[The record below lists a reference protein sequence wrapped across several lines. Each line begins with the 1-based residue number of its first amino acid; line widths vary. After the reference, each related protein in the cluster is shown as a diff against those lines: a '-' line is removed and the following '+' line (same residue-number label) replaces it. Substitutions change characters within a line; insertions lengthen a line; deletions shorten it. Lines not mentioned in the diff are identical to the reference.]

1 MIQLTRE
8 EVISKL
14 EQLIPI
20 ESENHSSTYVDPL
33 PHDDST
39 FDIIVTLLTSPSEEN
54 NSGIDHNAIKLSFR
68 AMSCLVKETEEI
80 IELKQRMG
88 GVESDALYMK
98 HFLNPTRA
106 GLLSKKIF
114 SAYRH
119 IEKWIQENQT
129 SHIVNKSVPYIPHL
143 NKMLT
148 SLLTAFPT
156 QVVGASCAGGKDGIE
171 MSLLPMIQLHRHVT
185 QARAIEEN
193 ELQKI
198 SNPSDVDDKDALS
211 LGIDA
216 GISLSPLSTMSAII
230 SVGCTGR
237 RKDGMSMQQQ
247 QQAYVSG
254 DMSKIDEV
262 LISKGHRRKFV
273 HSLSQWGGFSH
284 FMDLILQDSC
294 DQDDVVD
301 IFLSCTE
308 SIVFPQQLSPT
319 LMAMGGRNGSKD
331 SKEDDSVGE
340 EALFSCLANETFLER
355 LLQSAKHPNQ
365 RNAGYIS
372 NALVGLFEIASG
384 KARKRA
390 NPPMLDATEDDG
402 SIECKASEEVK
413 AVPSPGIDDNKLIKS
428 GITDKIHAALTTHLK
443 GLLEAMD
450 IYMTREKGR
459 VIRHPGRYV
468 VEKSFTSNRLQIL
481 TLFADLIAYE
491 SHFESKDM
499 MCKRKHAIATMD
511 AIMGFPCPP
520 EAENLEENVVYNPWP
535 GICDALFNYSENN
548 MLQFQFYRLI
558 HAICITNHEATLK
571 LLVQKCK
578 FLSRAIKVCRDPC
591 PCSTKGI
598 LLRSLNA
605 LRLHSQSISSHSFLR
620 HYMDSHDGWKS
631 YKDELVK
638 VTMNQQQKGGGIA
651 VPSGAGRESVTFTVE
666 SINIDLGSQYA
677 SEMGFGGVDIH
688 DDLNDEV
695 LHDDIT
701 ETNGSPSNKKKKKKK
716 PKKKK

>member
-1 MIQLTRE
+1 MIQLTKE

-20 ESENHSSTYVDPL
+20 ESENEPSIFVDPL

-39 FDIIVTLLTSPSEEN
+39 FDTITNLLTSPTEEI
-54 NSGIDHNAIKLSFR
+54 NSSIDHDAIKLSFR
-68 AMSCLVKETEEI
+68 AMSCLVKDTEEI

-114 SAYRH
+114 AAYRH
-119 IEKWIQENQT
+119 IEKLIQENQT
-129 SHIVNKSVPYIPHL
+129 AHVAIKSVPYIPHL
-143 NKMLT
+143 NKMLS
-148 SLLTAFPT
+148 SLLDAFPT

-171 MSLLPMIQLHRHVT
+171 LSLLPMIQLHKYISE
-185 QARAIEEN
+185 ARAIEEHS
-193 ELQKI
+193 LQKMSI
-198 SNPSDVDDKDALS
+198 SSDIYDNDALS

-237 RKDGMSMQQQ
+237 KKDGMSLQEQ
-247 QQAYVSG
+247 QQAYMSG
-254 DMSKIDEV
+254 DMSQIDEV

-273 HSLSQWGGFSH
+273 HSLSQWGGFRH
-284 FMDLILQDSC
+284 FMDLILHDSC
-294 DQDDVVD
+294 DQHDVVD
-301 IFLSCTE
+301 IFLSCAE

-319 LMAMGGRNGSKD
+319 LMAMSGRNGSKE
-331 SKEDDSVGE
+331 SKDDESVGE

-355 LLQSAKHPNQ
+355 LLQNAKHTNESDS
-365 RNAGYIS
+365 GYIS

-390 NPPMLDATEDDG
+390 NPPMVDATEDDG

-413 AVPSPGIDDNKLIKS
+413 TAPSPGIDDNKLIKS
-428 GITDKIHAALTTHLK
+428 GITDKIHAALTSHLK

-459 VIRHPGRYV
+459 AIRHPGRYV

-481 TLFADLIAYE
+481 TLFTDLIAYE
-491 SHFESKDM
+491 SHFDSKSLGD
-499 MCKRKHAIATMD
+499 RNNAVAAMD
-511 AIMGFPCPP
+511 AVMSFPCPP
-520 EAENLEENVVYNPWP
+520 EAENLEEDVVYNPWP

-558 HAICITNHEATLK
+558 HSICITNHEATLK

-578 FLSRAIKVCRDPC
+578 FLSRAIKVCKDPC

-605 LRLHSQSISSHSFLR
+605 LRLHSQSISTHSFLR

-651 VPSGAGRESVTFTVE
+651 VPSGTGKECVTFKVE

-677 SEMGFGGVDIH
+677 TEMGFGGIDMY
-688 DDLNDEV
+688 DDLNDEAFN
-695 LHDDIT
+695 DDIA
-701 ETNGSPSNKKKKKKK
+701 ESNSSPSHKKKKKKK
-716 PKKKK
+716 SKKKK

>member
-8 EVISKL
+8 EVISKI
-14 EQLIPI
+14 EQLVPI
-20 ESENHSSTYVDPL
+20 ENENQSSIFVDPL
-33 PHDDST
+33 PRDDST
-39 FDIIVTLLTSPSEEN
+39 FDIITNLLTSPPEEL
-54 NSGIDHNAIKLSFR
+54 NSGTDHDAIKLSFR
-68 AMSCLVKETEEI
+68 AMSYLVKDTED
-80 IELKQRMG
+80 LMDHKQRMG
-88 GVESDALYMK
+88 GMESDALYMK
-98 HFLNPTRA
+98 RILNPTRA

-119 IEKWIQENQT
+119 LEKSIKEDQMNI
-129 SHIVNKSVPYIPHL
+129 SSKSVPYIPHL

-148 SLLTAFPT
+148 SLLAAYPT

-171 MSLLPMIQLHRHVT
+171 LSLLPMIQLHKHIAESRGIT
-185 QARAIEEN
+185 EN
-193 ELQKI
+193 LLQEM
-198 SNPSDVDDKDALS
+198 SSSSDMNGNHGLS
-211 LGIDA
+211 LGVDT

-230 SVGCTGR
+230 TVGCTGR
-237 RKDGMSMQQQ
+237 KKDGLSLQQQ
-247 QQAYVSG
+247 QQAYMSG
-254 DMSKIDEV
+254 DMSQMDEV

-284 FMDLILQDSC
+284 FMDLILQDSS

-319 LMAMGGRNGSKD
+319 LMAMGGRHGSKEA
-331 SKEDDSVGE
+331 KEDESVGE
-340 EALFSCLANETFLER
+340 EALFSCLANETILER
-355 LLQSAKHPNQ
+355 LLQNAKQSNK
-365 RNAGYIS
+365 NDSSYIP

-390 NPPMLDATEDDG
+390 NPPMVDATEDDG
-402 SIECKASEEVK
+402 SIECKASDDVK
-413 AVPSPGIDDNKLIKS
+413 AAPSPGIDDNKLIKS
-428 GITDKIHAALTTHLK
+428 GITDKIHAALTAHLK
-443 GLLEAMD
+443 GLLDAMD

-468 VEKSFTSNRLQIL
+468 VEKSFTSNRLQML
-481 TLFADLIAYE
+481 TLFADLITYE
-491 SHFESKDM
+491 SHYDSKARGN
-499 MCKRKHAIATMD
+499 RKSAIAAMD
-511 AIMGFPCPP
+511 AIMSFPCPP
-520 EAENLEENVVYNPWP
+520 EDEHLEENVVYNPWP

-558 HAICITNHEATLK
+558 HSLCITNHEATLK

-578 FLSRAIKVCRDPC
+578 FLSRAIKVCSDPS

-598 LLRSLNA
+598 LLSSLNA

-631 YKDELVK
+631 YREELVK
-638 VTMNQQQKGGGIA
+638 VTMDQQQKGGGIA
-651 VPSGAGRESVTFTVE
+651 VPNGTGKESITFKVE

-677 SEMGFGGVDIH
+677 TEMGFGGIDVY

-695 LHDDIT
+695 LEDDIV
-701 ETNGSPSNKKKKKKK
+701 ESNGSPSNKKKKKKK